1 MKTVNSNPRR
11 CHLCLL
17 PIPPE
22 ITSASHPLLGTI
34 DHVVPLSKGGVKLVS
49 NRAPAHRICNAIKGN
64 MWPLPM
70 QKRLI
75 MVDTIVR
82 QFGLRKTIITR
93 EKIAKIKRTIRME
106 SSAKPDL
113 VAAKRVIAWSL
124 DGLS

>member
-1 MKTVNSNPRR
+1 
-11 CHLCLL
+11 
-17 PIPPE
+17 
-22 ITSASHPLLGTI
+22 
-34 DHVVPLSKGGVKLVS
+34 
-49 NRAPAHRICNAIKGN
+49 